1 MSAFFGL
8 TGTLGFIVC
17 LVLLVVKAIKK
28 EPKKKVLIALAIC
41 FVVVGVA
48 VSTDDNSN
56 KNETT
61 PKATIAPT
69 SKPEAT
75 PSPTPAITPMPT
87 ITPIPTPETAEVD
100 MDAVVDL
107 IKMGL
112 SNFDYATVEGDETGI
127 TVNVAGDGVAKSV
140 AIAKLAGYDET
151 YSDWVYMK
159 EQMIKCS
166 DSVIGIMKQCGIEAP
181 LLVFNV
187 LNDQNHDNVFLTLI
201 NSTVI
206 YDVMEAE

>member
-69 SKPEAT
+69 SKPAAT

-127 TVNVAGDGVAKSV
+127 TAACQRSLANVRAIWYNGEKENRRGDKNGTVAT
-140 AIAKLAGYDET
+140 G
-151 YSDWVYMK
+151 
-159 EQMIKCS
+159 
-166 DSVIGIMKQCGIEAP
+166 
-181 LLVFNV
+181 
-187 LNDQNHDNVFLTLI
+187 
-201 NSTVI
+201 
-206 YDVMEAE
+206 